1 MGRGPFAL
9 PLDHDFSGS
18 GVYAIFYQGSSKI
31 YEGVRSL
38 DSAKPIYV
46 GKAVPPGS
54 RKGGKQ
60 LSSARPLFSR
70 LMEHSTSIQN
80 APSLEIS
87 HFRCRYLVVTP
98 LWITMAE
105 RFLIEHY
112 KPVWNLCIE
121 GFGNHDPGSG
131 RAQGGSFVVGCPASR
146 ACVGQKFTTITNFC
160 RGKTTVEIVY
170 RESPNKRRIH
180 GLRCRRFGRLSPLFI
195 APLVEQNRDRRDYV
209 LVCGG

>member
-1 MGRGPFAL
+1 MVRGPFEL

-31 YEGVRSL
+31 YEAVRSL

-60 LSSARPLFSR
+60 LSSARPLYSR
-70 LMEHSTSIQN
+70 LMEHSKSIQN

-131 RAQGGSFVVGCPASR
+131 RAQGALSWWDALHPGRAWAKKLRQSR
-146 ACVGQKFTTITNFC
+146 TSAEAKQ
-160 RGKTTVEIVY
+160 
-170 RESPNKRRIH
+170 
-180 GLRCRRFGRLSPLFI
+180 RLKSFI
-195 APLVEQNRDRRDYV
+195 ASPPTNVVFTDSDAEDS
-209 LVCGG
+209 GE